1 MEEEFHIEKRGSLRK
16 SKRLVNKRER
26 LQIKKYLKGNSPEDF
41 VDDNDIDDDIEY
53 EEIPYKNQKQSSS

>member
-16 SKRLVNKRER
+16 AKRLVNKRER

-41 VDDNDIDDDIEY
+41 VNENDDDDVEY
-53 EEIPYKNQKQSSS
+53 EIQYKD

>member
-1 MEEEFHIEKRGSLRK
+1 MEEELHIEKHGSLRK

-26 LQIKKYLKGNSPEDF
+26 LQIKKYLKGDSPEDF
-41 VDDNDIDDDIEY
+41 NDFDDDDIEY

>member
-41 VDDNDIDDDIEY
+41 VDDNDIDDIEY
-53 EEIPYKNQKQSSS
+53 EEIPYKNQRQSSS

>member
-26 LQIKKYLKGNSPEDF
+26 LQIKKYLRGDSPEDF
-41 VDDNDIDDDIEY
+41 VDENDDTDDIEY
-53 EEIPYKNQKQSSS
+53 EEISYKN

>member
-26 LQIKKYLKGNSPEDF
+26 LQIKKYLKGDSPEDF
-41 VDDNDIDDDIEY
+41 VDENDDTDDIEY
-53 EEIPYKNQKQSSS
+53 DEISYKN

>member
-16 SKRLVNKRER
+16 SKRLINKRER

-41 VDDNDIDDDIEY
+41 VENDDYDDIEY
-53 EEIPYKNQKQSSS
+53 EEISYKN

>member
-1 MEEEFHIEKRGSLRK
+1 MEEEFHIEKHGSLRK

-26 LQIKKYLKGNSPEDF
+26 LQIKKYLKGNSLEDF

-53 EEIPYKNQKQSSS
+53 EEIPYKNQRQSSS

>member
-26 LQIKKYLKGNSPEDF
+26 FQIKKYLKGNSLEDF

-53 EEIPYKNQKQSSS
+53 EEILYKN

>member
-1 MEEEFHIEKRGSLRK
+1 MEEEFHTEKRGSLRK

-41 VDDNDIDDDIEY
+41 INENDEDDDFEY
-53 EEIPYKNQKQSSS
+53 EEISYKN